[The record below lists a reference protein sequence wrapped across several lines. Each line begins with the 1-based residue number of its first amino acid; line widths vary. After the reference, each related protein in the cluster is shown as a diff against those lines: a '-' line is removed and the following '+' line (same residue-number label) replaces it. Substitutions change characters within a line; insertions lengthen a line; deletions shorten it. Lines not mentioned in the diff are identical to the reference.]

1 MTDELPQ
8 IFDDFARGVISPE
21 TFQHEL
27 LTLCQAT
34 PDRAWEALALLDQ
47 HFRRGKIARDLQQT
61 LRHRIERQALGIE
74 NYRPEPAPAPAPVPD
89 AAIAPAVPVAPDADA
104 EDPTIETI
112 IVPEPRR
119 VAALTLERAPMRG
132 TMMGMPHRS
141 RPVAASGRWR
151 PHFQIS
157 PAITVTA
164 VMLAVATSP
173 TVRDGQDNGLAIG
186 AEAPGTGEAAAAR
199 SGSSSAN
206 SANQAE
212 RSPDMLSLSSD
223 RYIVDP
229 DRDFAE
235 FSVER
240 SPGAVGDTSFLWWT
254 EGSGAKPDA
263 DYVASKPKRV
273 QMAEGV
279 GSSTLRIPLL
289 ANPHRRHVEMFYVLI
304 GRPQGNSGV
313 GPIHRA
319 AVFLLPQ
326 HER

>member
-8 IFDDFARGVISPE
+8 IFDDFARSVISPA

-27 LTLCQAT
+27 LALCHAA

-47 HFRRGKIARDLQQT
+47 HFRRGKIARELQHT

-74 NYRPEPAPAPAPVPD
+74 NYRPEPAPAPAVS
-89 AAIAPAVPVAPDADA
+89 VAPDADA

-112 IVPEPRR
+112 VVPEPRR
-119 VAALTLERAPMRG
+119 VAVLALERAAMRG
-132 TMMGMPHRS
+132 TMIGMPHRS
-141 RPVAASGRWR
+141 SPDATSGRWR
-151 PHFQIS
+151 PYLRIS
-157 PAITVTA
+157 PAITLTA

-186 AEAPGTGEAAAAR
+186 AEAPGTGAAAAAR
-199 SGSSSAN
+199 SGSNSAN
-206 SANQAE
+206 SATQAE

-229 DRDFAE
+229 DREFAE

-240 SPGAVGDTSFLWWT
+240 SPDAAGDTSFLWWT

-263 DYVASKPKRV
+263 DYVAAKPKRV
-273 QMAEGV
+273 KMAEGV

-319 AVFLLPQ
+319 AIFLLPQ
-326 HER
+326 HDR